1 MSIVYLND
9 SYMPMSEAKISP
21 MDRGFLFGD
30 GIYEVIPAYDG
41 KLVGFGPHIDRM
53 NQGLELIGI
62 DFKWNHDQWRTVCE
76 QLIEKKEFYE
86 YAKIFDNYYGTSKNQ
101 VEELIQK
108 NDVIFDIDWQG
119 NKQLS
124 NFKNLNIIKIFITT
138 KNKNILKQRLLKRNQ
153 NSAAEVEKRLKAYDE
168 DVNHWSDYD
177 FVVINENIENC
188 FRQIETIIN
197 IYKNTNYFFSN
208 NSATL

>member
-76 QLIEKKEFYE
+76 QLIEK
-86 YAKIFDNYYGTSKNQ
+86 
-101 VEELIQK
+101 L
-108 NDVIFDIDWQG
+108 
-119 NKQLS
+119 
-124 NFKNLNIIKIFITT
+124 
-138 KNKNILKQRLLKRNQ
+138 
-153 NSAAEVEKRLKAYDE
+153 
-168 DVNHWSDYD
+168 
-177 FVVINENIENC
+177 FV
-188 FRQIETIIN
+188 R
-197 IYKNTNYFFSN
+197 
-208 NSATL
+208 TL

>member
-1 MSIVYLND
+1 MARDKKNIMVVLSSPSGAGKTTITKKIQQKIN
-9 SYMPMSEAKISP
+9 SFKISVSHTTRKP
-21 MDRGFLFGD
+21 RENEID
-30 GIYEVIPAYDG
+30 GVDYNFIS
-41 KLVGFGPHIDRM
+41 K
-53 NQGLELIGI
+53 NQ
-62 DFKWNHDQWRTVCE
+62 FE
-76 QLIEKKEFYE
+76 QLIKKKEFYE

-177 FVVINENIENC
+177 FIVINENIENC
-188 FRQIETIIN
+188 FRQIESIIS
-197 IYKNTNYFFSN
+197 IYKNSNYFFSN